1 MELTV
6 HLTIPGQQTAI
17 PRLRHWL
24 REVLTAWAVSNE
36 CTWDLLLAI
45 TEICTNIIRHGY
57 NHQLAGEIT
66 VQLARRAPAIYT
78 TIYDTAPTF
87 IPRHIMPPPPEMLA
101 EGGYGLFL
109 IGSLMDEIIFERV
122 DGRVNRTI
130 LVKHDPFMPCSLRRQ
145 ATLEPGWQQGG
156 MPRSE
161 SG

>member
-1 MELTV
+1 MEITV

-17 PRLRHWL
+17 PHLRHWL
-24 REVLTAWAVSNE
+24 REVLTGWEVSNE

-66 VQLARRAPAIYT
+66 VQLARRGTAIYT
-78 TIYDTAPTF
+78 TICDTAPTF

-109 IGSLMDEIIFERV
+109 IGALMDEIVFERD
-122 DGRVNRTI
+122 DGYVNRTI
-130 LVKHDPFMPCSLRRQ
+130 LIKHDPSMPYPMKRQ
-145 ATLEPGWQQGG
+145 TALEPGWRRGC
-156 MPRSE
+156 MPQ
-161 SG
+161 

>member
-17 PRLRHWL
+17 PHLRHWL
-24 REVLTAWAVSNE
+24 REVLTGWAVSNE
-36 CTWDLLLAI
+36 CMWDLLLAI

-66 VQLARRAPAIYT
+66 VQLARRGTAIYT
-78 TIYDTAPTF
+78 TICDTAPTF

-109 IGSLMDEIIFERV
+109 IGSLMDEIIFERD

-130 LVKHDPFMPCSLRRQ
+130 LVKHDPFMPCPMRRQ
-145 ATLEPGWQQGG
+145 ATPEPGWQRGG